1 MEKVNLD
8 VLKPW
13 ITKRVTELLS
23 GIEDEVLIGYIFEL
37 LESSRVNFFSFLLFL
52 MLKFVSVTIR
62 NMELVVSDESKYVAM
77 LKEVLVYTVIIII
90 FSTF

>member
-90 FSTF
+90 FATF